1 MIYLIHRGW
10 GGKYTNY
17 VAQTVKNIN
26 LMRRLEF
33 TQYAPMSGGKKVA
46 IHHSGKPLDST
57 MLLNYLSQ
65 PKVSFYLGDSKGL
78 PSNVLSE
85 ADEIVS
91 LSPLN
96 ISHQLEAAILT
107 SAIESLLI
115 QQN

>member
-17 VAQTVKNIN
+17 IAQTIKNIN
-26 LMRRLEF
+26 LMRKCDF
-33 TQYAPMSGGKKVA
+33 TPYPPLGSAKKIA

-57 MLLNYLSQ
+57 MLENYLSQ
-65 PKVSFYLGDSKGL
+65 PKVSFYFGDSKGL
-78 PSNVLSE
+78 PTEILSD
-85 ADEIVS
+85 ADDVVS
-91 LSPLN
+91 VSTLPV
-96 ISHQLEAAILT
+96 SHQLEAAILT